1 MLKHNAS
8 NERIKY
14 RYFVYLKEA
23 KHLSEQT
30 LDAAAKALVRF
41 ESHTQFKD
49 FRAFH
54 YQQAIAFKAHLA
66 NQKNQKSGQPLSK
79 ATLYSTLAALQR
91 FFQWLAGQPSYKS
104 RLKYSDADYFN
115 LSDNDIRIATARRTP
130 NIPTIEQIMHVITTM
145 SAKNDIELRNRALL
159 AFTILTGARDGAIAS
174 MKLKHVDLIRGC
186 VQQDAREVKTKFRK
200 TFTTYFFPI
209 EGCAQKIFNEWVHH
223 LQDKKLWGN
232 NDPLFPATQVDL
244 SPINE
249 FEVTGLDKNHWS
261 NATPIRKIFRDAFE
275 KAGLPYFTPHSFR
288 HTLVRLGESLCNTP
302 EDFKA
307 WSQNL
312 GHEAVLTTF
321 LSYGTVGVHRQGEII
336 QNLNARK
343 QLHPINLDDFAEAIA
358 RKLKI
363 T

>member
-1 MLKHNAS
+1 MLKHNAN
-8 NERIKY
+8 NERIKH

-30 LDAAAKALVRF
+30 LDAIAKALARF
-41 ESHTQFKD
+41 EDYTQFKD

-54 YQQAIAFKAHLA
+54 YKQAIAFKAHLT

-115 LSDNDIRIATARRTP
+115 LSDKDIRIATAHRTQ
-130 NIPTIEQIMHVITTM
+130 NTPTIEQIMHTIAAM
-145 SAKNDIELRNRALL
+145 PAKTDIELRNRALL
-159 AFTILTGARDGAIAS
+159 AFAILTGARDGAIAS
-174 MKLKHVDLIRGC
+174 MKMKHVDLIKGC
-186 VQQDAREVKTKFRK
+186 IHQDAREVKTKFSK
-200 TFTTYFFPI
+200 TFTTYFFPL
-209 EGCAQKIFNEWVHH
+209 EGDTRKIFYEWVHY
-223 LQDKKLWGN
+223 LRDKKLWGN
-232 NDPLFPATQVDL
+232 SDPLFPATQIAL
-244 SPINE
+244 NPLKE

-288 HTLVRLGESLCNTP
+288 HTLVRLGETLCNTP

-336 QNLNARK
+336 QNLHTKRQIDHLN
-343 QLHPINLDDFAEAIA
+343 INDIAEAIA
-358 RKLKI
+358 QKLKK
-363 T
+363 